1 MCRLRR
7 GRRGWCGGGGGGGD
21 LDEVAGGG
29 EGGVGA
35 SLVVDWVVERYSGGC
50 SVWIG
55 WGEEGGEVQIL

>member
-1 MCRLRR
+1 M
-7 GRRGWCGGGGGGGD
+7 
-21 LDEVAGGG
+21 
-29 EGGVGA
+29 GA